1 MIRGAAREGKEQLP
15 NALDQAIAS
24 TELKAGITAWWWTPF
39 NILQWLALLTALGG
53 FAWLGVLAALGY
65 LQLPV
70 PEVPLVQGWPVPTV
84 MIAGGTLLGIVLAI
98 LAKFIAGAAA
108 RARGAAARKRL
119 KAAVAAVAEKL
130 VVEPV
135 ELEVSRLAS
144 FNTALKAAGAQ

>member
-1 MIRGAAREGKEQLP
+1 M
-15 NALDQAIAS
+15 
-24 TELKAGITAWWWTPF
+24 
-39 NILQWLALLTALGG
+39 QWLALLTALGG

-70 PEVPLVQGWPVPTV
+70 PGGSDG
-84 MIAGGTLLGIVLAI
+84 AGLAGADRHDRRRRAARHRSGL

-119 KAAVAAVAEKL
+119 KASVAAVAEDY

-144 FNTALKAAGAQ
+144 FSRALQAAAR

>member
-1 MIRGAAREGKEQLP
+1 V
-15 NALDQAIAS
+15 
-24 TELKAGITAWWWTPF
+24 
-39 NILQWLALLTALGG
+39 QWLALLTALSG

-70 PEVPLVQGWPVPTV
+70 PEAPLVQGWPVPTV
-84 MIAGGTLLGIVLAI
+84 MIAGGALLGIALAI

-119 KAAVAAVAEKL
+119 KASVAAVAAQL
-130 VVEPV
+130 VVAPL

-144 FNTALKAAGAQ
+144 FNAALKVAGAL